1 MQAFISL
8 YSKKQDSNHLKLYTT
23 YSPAHVEFE
32 NVFHFWSPNDMR
44 VMCIYLQCSGHKQ
57 NHCHY
62 ELKPLSY
69 MYSIIQKWLQS

>member
-32 NVFHFWSPNDMR
+32 NVFHFWSPNDMH
-44 VMCIYLQCSGHKQ
+44 VMCIIYNAVDINK
-57 NHCHY
+57 
-62 ELKPLSY
+62 
-69 MYSIIQKWLQS
+69 IIVIMN